1 MSENVKNILTLVL
14 IVVLALLGIRI
25 FFAITGL
32 IFKLLWVILLAG
44 VFIFVLGYLG
54 AMRK

>member
-32 IFKLLWVILLAG
+32 IFKLLWVILLVGA
-44 VFIFVLGYLG
+44 FIFVLGYLG

>member
-32 IFKLLWVILLAG
+32 IFKLLWVILLVG
-44 VFIFVLGYLG
+44 TFIFVLGYLG

>member
-25 FFAITGL
+25 FFFFSGL

-44 VFIFVLGYLG
+44 AFIFVLGYLG